1 MKKILLLLPLLLV
14 TGCSTTQVTPTIS
27 VDTWTNIVSP
37 QVVVQTWAT
46 DNASPSVKP
55 SDDATAKAGD
65 YRIITVNAERWRF
78 TPSEIKVKKWE
89 KVKLKINNIDTTH
102 DAKFA
107 TMQVTV
113 DADGLI
119 TLDTSTV
126 GSFPFK
132 CATFCGEG
140 HQQMTGVVVVA

>member
-1 MKKILLLLPLLLV
+1 M
-14 TGCSTTQVTPTIS
+14 
-27 VDTWTNIVSP
+27 
-37 QVVVQTWAT
+37 
-46 DNASPSVKP
+46 
-55 SDDATAKAGD
+55 
-65 YRIITVNAERWRF
+65 
-78 TPSEIKVKKWE
+78 
-89 KVKLKINNIDTTH
+89 KLKINNIDTTH